1 MNKITITLTDES
13 GNIRYDVHIQPDRKA
28 TPGYGRL
35 SKDMSTIGVHM
46 DDWKK
51 INELQTSQEISD
63 YMDTLQMVRRKS

>member
-35 SKDMSTIGVHM
+35 SKDMSILGVHR

-51 INELQTSQEISD
+51 MDQLKTSQEISD
-63 YMDTLQMVRRKS
+63 YIDTLQVIRRKS